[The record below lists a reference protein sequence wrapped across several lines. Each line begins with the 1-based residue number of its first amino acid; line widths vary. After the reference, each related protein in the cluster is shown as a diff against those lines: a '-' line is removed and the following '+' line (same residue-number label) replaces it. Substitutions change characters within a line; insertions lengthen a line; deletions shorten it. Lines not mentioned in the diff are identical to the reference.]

1 MIHLKHSK
9 QLKELIGHLSDK
21 NLIIDSVED
30 SKDELTHSLRSSLQ
44 QLQQFID
51 KVLFRANGS
60 LAEATLLDAEISK
73 IKLSTQRQKLQ
84 TEMIASASE
93 EMAQTIVDIS
103 NNAST
108 ASTESQ
114 NAVSVAEESKKI
126 MEDTVSKIN
135 FVIESTNELK
145 ASIENLHTRIQEV
158 EEVTKFIK
166 DVADQT
172 NLLALNAAIEAARA
186 GEQGRGF
193 AVVADEVRK
202 LAERTTKATADIGS
216 TLNRIKEE
224 SSVTNTTMNKSMK
237 EIEASKSHIQNLK
250 ISFETVVSHVEKTS
264 DDITRIAAAVEEQS
278 SATEE
283 ITKNVEETLK
293 MANLIDNDTNKLLN
307 IADGMLG
314 RNNEI
319 VDAIGEYSIKSG
331 TNTLL
336 ERVKADHRLWVKR
349 LYRMY
354 HGHEKISSA
363 GDHHSC
369 RLGKWYYGDASKPLA
384 HLDAF
389 RQLETPHRQLH
400 EKAQD
405 CVNEFNSGEKE
416 KCLHGI
422 MELEKI
428 SDVVVDLI
436 EQLKRS

>member
-30 SKDELTHSLRSSLQ
+30 STDELTHSLRSSIT

-51 KVLFRANGS
+51 NVLFRANRS

-73 IKLSTQRQKLQ
+73 IKLTTQSQRLQ

-93 EMAQTIVDIS
+93 ELSQTIIDIS

-108 ASTESQ
+108 ASGEAK
-114 NAVSVAEESKKI
+114 NAVTVAEQSKKI

-145 ASIENLHTRIQEV
+145 ASIENLHNRIQEV

-202 LAERTTKATADIGS
+202 LAERTTKATSDIGS

-224 SSVTNTTMNKSMK
+224 STVTNATMNTSML

-250 ISFETVVSHVEKTS
+250 KSFEVVVRHVETTS

-278 SATEE
+278 SATED
-283 ITKNVEETLK
+283 IKRNVEENLK
-293 MANLIDNDTNKLLN
+293 MAHVIDSEIDKLLK
-307 IADGMLG
+307 IADGTSD
-314 RNNEI
+314 RNHEI
-319 VDAIGEYSIKSG
+319 INALGEYSIKAF

-336 ERVKADHRLWVKR
+336 ERVKADHLLWIKR

-354 HGHEKISSA
+354 HGHEKISDA

-369 RLGKWYYGDASKPLA
+369 RLGKWYYGDASKSLA

-389 RQLETPHRQLH
+389 RQLENPHRQLH

-405 CVNEFNSGEKE
+405 CANKYNSGEKE
-416 KCLHGI
+416 KSLQGI
-422 MELEKI
+422 IELEKI
-428 SDVVVDLI
+428 SRVVIDLI
-436 EQLKRS
+436 EQLKKS

>member
-9 QLKELIGHLSDK
+9 QLKALIGHLSDK
-21 NLIIDSVED
+21 NLIVDDVED
-30 SKDELTHSLRSSLQ
+30 SKDELTNSLRSSIK

-51 KVLFRANGS
+51 NVLFRANSS
-60 LAEATLLDAEISK
+60 LSEATLLDAEISK

-108 ASTESQ
+108 ASRESQ

-166 DVADQT
+166 EVADQT

-186 GEQGRGF
+186 GEHGRGF
-193 AVVADEVRK
+193 AVVADEVKK
-202 LAERTTKATADIGS
+202 LAERTTKATADIGT

-224 SSVTNTTMNKSMK
+224 SAITNTTMNTSMK

-250 ISFETVVSHVEKTS
+250 ISFETVVNHVEKTS
-264 DDITRIAAAVEEQS
+264 DDITRIATAVEEQS
-278 SATEE
+278 TAAEE
-283 ITKNVEETLK
+283 ITRNVEETLK
-293 MANLIDNDTNKLLN
+293 MANLIDDESNKLLK
-307 IADGMLG
+307 IADGMLS

-319 VDAIGEYSIKSG
+319 VDALGEYSIKSN

-354 HGHEKISSA
+354 HGHEKISNA

-369 RLGKWYYGDASKPLA
+369 RLGKWYYGDASKSLA

-389 RQLETPHRQLH
+389 RQLENPHRQLH

-405 CVNEFNSGEKE
+405 CVNKFNNGEKE
-416 KCLHGI
+416 KCLQGI
-422 MELEKI
+422 VELEKI
-428 SDVVVDLI
+428 SHVVVDLI
-436 EQLKRS
+436 DQLKRA